1 MIISYILKFRIIK
14 EIKKNNLEKIKEK
27 YNIYLKLSNMTN
39 SKNTNILLNF
49 QIFIIITPD
58 KIYIIIT
65 QNK

>member
-39 SKNTNILLNF
+39 TKNTNILLNF

>member
-1 MIISYILKFRIIK
+1 
-14 EIKKNNLEKIKEK
+14 
-27 YNIYLKLSNMTN
+27 MTN
-39 SKNTNILLNF
+39 TKNTNILLNF

>member
-14 EIKKNNLEKIKEK
+14 EIKKNNLEKIKKK

-39 SKNTNILLNF
+39 TKNTNILLNF

>member
-1 MIISYILKFRIIK
+1 MIIFYILKFRIIK

-39 SKNTNILLNF
+39 TKNTNILLNF